1 MPAIRNK
8 QSSPFSIFF
17 VFVTLLMTVSACN
30 QPDQSALPLLYTDDG
45 DGFVVIAH
53 RGASAYAPENTMI
66 AFQKALDMNAELIE
80 LDVMLSKDGVP
91 VLFHDQTLDRK
102 TNGSGEVRDYTFE
115 DLRQLDAGSWFSD
128 EFAGEKIPSLEEVL
142 QWASGKM
149 ALNIE
154 IKTDAWREDLS
165 QSIEPKVVQ
174 LVRDSGMAEHMIFSS
189 FDYRI
194 LRRLKELAPELRTA
208 MLYEPTQSGE
218 KDPLTLVTELSADAF
233 NCSATQLTPEWLEML
248 KEADVPVLVYTV
260 NDPDMMKQFIEAG
273 VSGIFSDYPDKLLEV
288 ATQTRQP

>member
-1 MPAIRNK
+1 
-8 QSSPFSIFF
+8 
-17 VFVTLLMTVSACN
+17 MTVSACN
-30 QPDQSALPLLYTDDG
+30 KPDQSALPLLYTDDG

-115 DLRQLDAGSWFSD
+115 ELRQLDAGSWFSE
-128 EFAGEKIPSLEEVL
+128 EFGGEKIPSLEEVL
-142 QWASGKM
+142 EWAEGKI

-154 IKTDAWREDLS
+154 IKTEAWSEDLS

-174 LVRDSGMAEHMIFSS
+174 LVRDSGMGEYIIFSS

-194 LRRLKELAPELRTA
+194 LLRLKELAPELRTA
-208 MLYEPTQSGE
+208 MLYEATQSGE
-218 KDPLTLVTELSADAF
+218 KDPLTLVTELNADAF

-248 KEADVPVLVYTV
+248 KEAGVPVLVYTV
-260 NDPDMMKQFIEAG
+260 NDPDVMKQFIEAG
-273 VSGIFSDYPDKLLEV
+273 VSGIFSDYPDKLFEV